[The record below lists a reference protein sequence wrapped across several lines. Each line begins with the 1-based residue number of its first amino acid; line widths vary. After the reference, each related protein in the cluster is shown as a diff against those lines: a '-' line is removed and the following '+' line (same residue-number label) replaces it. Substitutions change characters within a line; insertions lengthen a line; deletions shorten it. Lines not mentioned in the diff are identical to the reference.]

1 MPFWAKLIHV
11 KKSPAPSTRRYHHI
25 GIPTTERRENERLI
39 EHYATFVSGYETSAY
54 GIEWMR
60 FEPEA
65 PVPELVR
72 TVPHVAFEVD
82 DLSAEIAGKEILIA
96 PNSPSPG
103 VTVAFIV
110 ENGAPVE
117 FLQFEKK

>member
-1 MPFWAKLIHV
+1 MAARLARLVYRMMRFGMKYVDQGAEFYEAQHRKQQVIHL
-11 KKSPAPSTRRYHHI
+11 KR
-25 GIPTTERRENERLI
+25 N
-39 EHYATFVSGYETSAY
+39 Y

-96 PNSPSPG
+96 PNSTSPG

-117 FLQFEKK
+117 FLQFDKK

>member
-1 MPFWAKLIHV
+1 
-11 KKSPAPSTRRYHHI
+11 
-25 GIPTTERRENERLI
+25 
-39 EHYATFVSGYETSAY
+39 VSGYETSAY

-60 FEPEA
+60 FEAEA

-72 TVPHVAFEVD
+72 RVPHVAFEVD

-96 PNSPSPG
+96 PNSPSAG

>member
-1 MPFWAKLIHV
+1 M
-11 KKSPAPSTRRYHHI
+11 
-25 GIPTTERRENERLI
+25 
-39 EHYATFVSGYETSAY
+39 SGYETSAY

-72 TVPHVAFEVD
+72 TVPHVAFEVA

-103 VTVAFIV
+103 RDRRFYCREWSPSRVS
-110 ENGAPVE
+110 PV
-117 FLQFEKK
+117 